1 MCGCREC
8 IVLYAV
14 CSVLYAV
21 YGAKVDPE
29 DEETFRQD
37 IDDLGYRYF
46 EETNNPLLGGF
57 SGEAGDSE

>member
-1 MCGCREC
+1 MNVLCYM
-8 IVLYAV
+8 LYALLCMLCV
-14 CSVLYAV
+14 FC
-21 YGAKVDPE
+21 AKVDPA

-57 SGEAGDSE
+57 SAEAGNSE

>member
-1 MCGCREC
+1 M
-8 IVLYAV
+8 LYALLCMLCV
-14 CSVLYAV
+14 FC
-21 YGAKVDPE
+21 AKVDPA

-57 SGEAGDSE
+57 SAEAGNSE